1 MPILMHRARRPI
13 AFLLLGLL
21 AVVWAQAMGR
31 TSPVQT
37 LEGRS
42 LDWRFQFRGPIQQA
56 PTPVV
61 LILIEEGAELAYRSP
76 IPRGHLADVIEK
88 LPRASLVGLDILLD
102 RPSFDEEGDARLKK
116 ALIEVGR
123 VVAVSYLEDGEEH
136 LPHPYFREA
145 LLDWGYASFTLGTD
159 AEVVRRGTLWREGD
173 GRRLLSLAGCLYIH
187 WKGLDTERVRAGEIE
202 FPERAP
208 LINFSG
214 PANSVYRKREGIA
227 GGFSICPSHLVA
239 RGIYPE
245 TFFEGKIVLIGSG
258 LMDAP
263 DRFRTPFF
271 SSSYG
276 HEKTYGVEI
285 HAQFLDTLLRGGFL
299 REPGAVYGWLLV
311 GVLTL
316 LVAGLVFSA
325 DGLKGGIG
333 ALVLLVVWWGGG
345 FLLFVRWGIVLPL
358 ITPSLGLATAF
369 GLATAYR
376 ALIEGRE
383 KRTVRK
389 LFEKYLAPDVVR
401 ELLDD
406 PSCWELGG
414 KTMQISVMFADL
426 EGFTPVSEQLEPQEL
441 VKLINRFLNEM
452 SSIIWLEGGT
462 IDKYEGD
469 LIMAFFGAP
478 LPQVDH
484 AARACRC
491 GLKMQERMAELRRE
505 WQAQGLPELRVRIGL
520 HSGSAVVGN
529 MGSDFR
535 LSYTAMGDAVNLA
548 SRLEGANKEF
558 GTYLMVSQATREQA
572 GEREEFT
579 FRELGE
585 IKVRGKS
592 VPTAVCEL
600 LPGGN

>member
-1 MPILMHRARRPI
+1 MRTLVHRVRRLMP
-13 AFLLLGLL
+13 FLLLGLL

-37 LEGRS
+37 IEGRS
-42 LDWRFQFRGPIQQA
+42 LDWRFQFRGPIQWA
-56 PTPVV
+56 SSPVV
-61 LILIEEGAELAYRSP
+61 LIPIEEGAELPYRSP
-76 IPRGHLADVIEK
+76 IPRGHLASIIEK
-88 LPRASLVGLDILLD
+88 LPRAALVGLDILLD
-102 RPSFDEEGDARLKK
+102 SPSFDEEGDARLKK
-116 ALIEVGR
+116 GLAEMGR
-123 VVAVSYLEDGEEH
+123 VVAVSYLADGEEH

-145 LLDWGYASFTLGTD
+145 LLDRGYATFAIGTD
-159 AEVVRRGTLWREGD
+159 AEVVRRGTLWREAD
-173 GRRLLSLAGCLYIH
+173 GRRLLSLAGCLFAH
-187 WKGLDTERVRAGEIE
+187 WKGLNIEGVRAGEIE
-202 FPERAP
+202 LPERGP

-214 PANSVYRKREGIA
+214 PANAVYRETEGMV
-227 GGFSICPSHLVA
+227 GGFLICPSHLVA

-245 TFFEGKIVLIGSG
+245 AFFEGKIVLIGSG

-271 SSSYG
+271 ASAYG
-276 HEKTYGVEI
+276 YEKTYGVEI
-285 HAQFLDTLLRGGFL
+285 HAQFLDMLLRGGFL
-299 REPGAVYGWLLV
+299 REPGAVHRWLLTAI
-311 GVLTL
+311 LAL
-316 LVAGLVFSA
+316 LAVVLVFCFDA
-325 DGLKGGIG
+325 LKGGIG
-333 ALVLLVVWWGGG
+333 AFVLLASWWGGG
-345 FLLFVRWGIVLPL
+345 FALFTSWGIVVPL
-358 ITPSLGLATAF
+358 IAPSLGLVAAF
-369 GLATAYR
+369 GAATAYR

-414 KTMQISVMFADL
+414 KTMEITVMFADL
-426 EGFTPVSEQLEPQEL
+426 EGFTPVSEQLAPQEL

-452 SSIIWLEGGT
+452 SSVIWLEGGT

-478 LPQVDH
+478 LPQDDH
-484 AARACRC
+484 AARACRS

-558 GTYLMVSQATREQA
+558 GTYLLVSQATREQA
-572 GEREEFT
+572 GERREFA

-585 IKVRGKS
+585 IKVKGKS
-592 VPTAVCEL
+592 KPTSVCEL
-600 LPGGN
+600 LPGGG

>member
-1 MPILMHRARRPI
+1 LRNPLRRARRFI
-13 AFLLLGLL
+13 AFMLLGLL
-21 AVVWAQAMGR
+21 AVVWAQAIGH
-31 TSPVQT
+31 TSPVQA

-42 LDWRFQFRGPIQQA
+42 LDWRFQFRGPIQSA
-56 PTPVV
+56 SSPVV
-61 LILIEEGAELAYRSP
+61 LIPIEEGAELPYRSP
-76 IPRGHLADVIEK
+76 IPRSHLASVIEK
-88 LPRASLVGLDILLD
+88 LPRAALVGLDIFLD

-116 ALIEVGR
+116 ALAEVGK

-145 LLDWGYASFTLGTD
+145 LLDRGYATFAIGTD
-159 AEVVRRGTLWREGD
+159 AEVVRRGTLWREVE
-173 GRRLLSLAGCLYIH
+173 GRRLLSLAGCLYVH
-187 WKGLDTERVRAGEIE
+187 WKGLDTEGVRSGEIE
-202 FPERAP
+202 LTERAP

-214 PANSVYRKREGIA
+214 PANAVYREREGMA
-227 GGFSICPSHLVA
+227 GGFPICPSHLVA

-245 TFFEGKIVLIGSG
+245 DFFEGKIVLIGSG

-271 SSSYG
+271 ASAYG
-276 HEKTYGVEI
+276 YEKTYGVEI
-285 HAQFLDTLLRGGFL
+285 HGQLLETLLRGGFL
-299 REPGAVYGWLLV
+299 QEPGVVQNWLVVAVLVLLA
-311 GVLTL
+311 
-316 LVAGLVFSA
+316 AGLVLFA
-325 DGLKGGIG
+325 DALKGGIG
-333 ALVLLVVWWGGG
+333 ALVLLAVWWGGG
-345 FLLFVRWGIVLPL
+345 FALFTRWGIVVPL
-358 ITPSLGLATAF
+358 IAPSLGLAVAF
-369 GLATAYR
+369 GAATGYH

-383 KRTVRK
+383 KRMVRK

-401 ELLDD
+401 QLLDD

-414 KTMQISVMFADL
+414 KTIEITVMFADL
-426 EGFTPVSEQLEPQEL
+426 EGFTSVSERLAPQEL

-452 SSIIWLEGGT
+452 SRVIWMEGGT

-505 WQAQGLPELRVRIGL
+505 WQAQGLPELKVRIGL

-558 GTYLMVSQATREQA
+558 GTYLMVSQVTRELA
-572 GEREEFT
+572 GEREEFK

-592 VPTAVCEL
+592 VPVSVCEL
-600 LPGGN
+600 LRGGN